1 MLIDI
6 LDEDEVELEVLD
18 VYELKHIDETDDLEN
33 VVV

>member
-6 LDEDEVELEVLD
+6 LDEVEGELEVLD
-18 VYELKHIDETDDLEN
+18 VYELKHIDEMGEYEN